1 MNWIVVRTKLN
12 MEFKASFNINEQ
24 GFKTFLPKYKT
35 FVRHARKISRTT
47 KPLFSRYIFVKVHC
61 ENSWQIIN
69 NTRGVNNILMNN
81 NLPSFIDDKVFYSFL
96 EQFDKDGFL
105 KNKEKYKNGD
115 IVQIDNKRFYKYK
128 TIFKEYISKKRAKLF
143 LKILNNQLIF
153 TTDVSK
159 LSHVL

>member
-1 MNWIVVRTKLN
+1 MSIQRKRQSLVGQVISTKMN
-12 MEFKASFNINEQ
+12 
-24 GFKTFLPKYKT
+24 KTVNVKVT
-35 FVRHARKISRTT
+35 RKISH
-47 KPLFSRYIFVKVHC
+47 PLYHKKV
-61 ENSWQIIN
+61 N
-69 NTRGVNNILMNN
+69 R
-81 NLPSFIDDKVFYSFL
+81 FK
-96 EQFDKDGFL
+96 
-105 KNKEKYKNGD
+105 KYLAHVSSVVPENGD